1 VEPLHGT
8 GSFETPL
15 RKEYRMRLTTALD
28 LKQNNRK
35 TRMISIVGGG
45 GKTSTLFT
53 LAYELAGEGEK
64 VLITTTT
71 AMYNPTGISNP
82 NIFVLG
88 DHVTAE
94 GKLKGIS
101 KEAAERIHTDNEY
114 AYILVEADGSKGRP
128 IKAPAEHEPVIPDT
142 TDILIGV
149 IGMDAFGKEVT
160 EVNVHRPEILSALTN
175 PVNGIVDEEVL
186 IKLACHPQGLFKN
199 CPASAGK
206 VLLLNKVFNDRTK
219 EIAIKVGDTIIR
231 ESRTIDRVI
240 IGAVREEEPVIELI
254 KGSIL

>member
-1 VEPLHGT
+1 
-8 GSFETPL
+8 
-15 RKEYRMRLTTALD
+15 MRLTTALD

-142 TDILIGV
+142 TNILIGV

-186 IKLACHPQGLFKN
+186 IKLA
-199 CPASAGK
+199 
-206 VLLLNKVFNDRTK
+206 
-219 EIAIKVGDTIIR
+219 
-231 ESRTIDRVI
+231 
-240 IGAVREEEPVIELI
+240 
-254 KGSIL
+254 